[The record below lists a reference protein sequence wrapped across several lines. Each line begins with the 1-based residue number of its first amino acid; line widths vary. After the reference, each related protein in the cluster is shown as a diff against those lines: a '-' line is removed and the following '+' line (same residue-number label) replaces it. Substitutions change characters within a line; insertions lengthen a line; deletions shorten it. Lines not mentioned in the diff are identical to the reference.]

1 LLAIFGRWLATE
13 PVTELRSFKTERK
26 ASMNRNG
33 LLVFAACCILATSL
47 PSTAADKPAPASG
60 EKAKI
65 EALLKNLESLKE
77 ASFIRN
83 DTTLPPKEAAALM
96 RRKWE
101 AAGDEIKTATEFI
114 DKIMTV
120 STSGAKK
127 PYLIRFKD
135 GKETKCADYLKAE
148 LKKLETAPKEKD
160 KP

>member
-1 LLAIFGRWLATE
+1 VA
-13 PVTELRSFKTERK
+13 VS
-26 ASMNRNG
+26 S
-33 LLVFAACCILATSL
+33 
-47 PSTAADKPAPASG
+47 PSTAADKPAPTNG
-60 EKAKI
+60 EKVKI
-65 EALLKNLESLKE
+65 EALLKHLESLKE

-83 DTTLPPKEAAALM
+83 DTALQPKEAAALM
-96 RRKWE
+96 RKKWE
-101 AAGDEIKTATEFI
+101 AMGEEIKTAAEFI

-148 LKKLETAPKEKD
+148 LKKWETAPKEKE